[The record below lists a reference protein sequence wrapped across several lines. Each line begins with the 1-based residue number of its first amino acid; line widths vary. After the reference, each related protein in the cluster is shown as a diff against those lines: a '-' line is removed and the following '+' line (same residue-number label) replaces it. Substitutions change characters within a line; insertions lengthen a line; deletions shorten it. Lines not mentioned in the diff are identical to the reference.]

1 MATVAFYFFYL
12 PVSRYIGIYNLLSE
26 RLLSE

>member
-12 PVSRYIGIYNLLSE
+12 PVSRYIGIYKLLSE
-26 RLLSE
+26 